1 MVAMAIRAN
10 GQGIEEIRQQIRKA
24 GIRATPARIATLQLL
39 RAATPPLTH
48 ADLSDRIVPLGFDKA
63 TVFRNL
69 SHLTEVGLAYRT
81 EPGDHVWR
89 FEAVDPD
96 DAVLFE
102 FNKHLHGRTTADLLD
117 NFRSRLFPQFASK
130 IALNFRLCV
139 FKRLNKPRHF

>member
-69 SHLTEVGLAYRT
+69 SHLTEVGLVYRT

-89 FEAVDPD
+89 FERCGP
-96 DAVLFE
+96 
-102 FNKHLHGRTTADLLD
+102 G
-117 NFRSRLFPQFASK
+117 
-130 IALNFRLCV
+130 
-139 FKRLNKPRHF
+139 